1 MNRTKLERFKPFLLI
16 LLISLLFPSM
26 VYADKGMIPLSD
38 VSPYESGQKAIL
50 ACNGEEEVL
59 ILSTDVSA
67 SKRSLILEVLPLPSK
82 PQIKE
87 GTTESFERIEKLIG
101 ERMKD
106 VYGLRGLKAGAP
118 DVEIIFHKRI
128 GAHDLTAVKVRNYQ
142 GFLKWI
148 ADFLKDKKIK
158 HKVDSPRLREL
169 ISIYLEQGLNF
180 FVFDLITVDPE
191 PRSVK
196 PLIYRFKSD
205 SLYYPLEISSLASG
219 NTRLSLFI
227 VTKDKLDSSSLE
239 KVRLF
244 PGLTPPFRV
253 GKDELRKIS
262 PEVSRLFN
270 GYAWLTPTHY
280 IGPIQFLSGDLRIPI
295 ESKIEDRDIVR
306 WMPIVLA
313 IFVAMFSG
321 ILACLLILL
330 RLQRKIAEL
339 EEKLL
344 RGK

>member
-1 MNRTKLERFKPFLLI
+1 MNTAKLERFKPFLLI
-16 LLISLLFPSM
+16 LLILLLFPSM
-26 VYADKGMIPLSD
+26 VHADKGMIPLSD
-38 VSPYESGQKAIL
+38 VSPYEPGQKAIL

-67 SKRSLILEVLPLPSK
+67 SKHSLILEVLPLPSN
-82 PQIKE
+82 PEIKE
-87 GTTESFERIEKLIG
+87 GTIKSFERMEKLIG

-106 VYGLRGLKAGAP
+106 VYELRGLKEGAP
-118 DVEIIFHKRI
+118 GVEIIFHKRI
-128 GAHDLTAVKVRNYQ
+128 GAHDLTVVKVRSYQ
-142 GFLKWI
+142 EFLKWI

-158 HKVDSPRLREL
+158 HEVDSPRLREL

-196 PLIYRFKSD
+196 PLIYKFKSD

-227 VTKDKLDSSSLE
+227 ITKDKLDSSSLE
-239 KVRLF
+239 KVRLY

-253 GKDELRKIS
+253 GEDELRKIS
-262 PEVSRLFN
+262 PDVSRLFN
-270 GYAWLTPTHY
+270 GYAWLTPAHY
-280 IGPIQFLSGDLRIPI
+280 IGPIQFLSGDLQIPI
-295 ESKIEDRDIVR
+295 KSRIEDRGIER
-306 WMPIVLA
+306 LMPIVLA
-313 IFVAMFSG
+313 IFGAMFSC

-330 RLQRKIAEL
+330 RLQRKISGL
-339 EEKLL
+339 EERL
-344 RGK
+344 RKGK